1 MQEKTDG
8 NNLNRVNELIS
19 YIEKNINKNDT
30 TVNEHLFY
38 IKSLLKQSLP
48 LDGEKINIAKIYE
61 AIHYIETM
69 RIKVPHS
76 IFSEKVVTM
85 AELMSKKGE
94 VLLPAYERKQ
104 KPINLK
110 HQIGTVSASAENQ
123 FGSLHHALVELISLR
138 YQFLNEEELRTK
150 TKKPS
155 IAWNY
160 DYPLDE
166 SNEIMNQAIGEWQAK
181 YIKKNSD
188 ATKAYGDFK
197 RTTSIR
203 GLTAKTDKEAEDL
216 LDYLLAGSN
225 YPQGCENTL
234 RQWLQANGG
243 QDINRFL
250 DTLMLSGEF
259 TPEKMTS
266 LLNTKGIEQVWCI
279 EDGKVVFLYTPIV
292 YSLSI
297 DGEIMINDGT
307 GKLAATAEPE
317 HIQDK
322 KTGDYRVLPI
332 MEVNAK
338 IELNVVGDEVIPSIT
353 KLSVTSYSPDLAKPE
368 PKVLDNTNSI
378 I

>member
-138 YQFLNEEELRTK
+138 YQFLKEEELRTK

-181 YIKKNSD
+181 YIKKILMQRKLTGISKELR
-188 ATKAYGDFK
+188 AFEASLQKPIK
-197 RTTSIR
+197 RQKIYWIICLR
-203 GLTAKTDKEAEDL
+203 EAIIPKD
-216 LDYLLAGSN
+216 
-225 YPQGCENTL
+225 
-234 RQWLQANGG
+234 
-243 QDINRFL
+243 
-250 DTLMLSGEF
+250 
-259 TPEKMTS
+259 
-266 LLNTKGIEQVWCI
+266 
-279 EDGKVVFLYTPIV
+279 
-292 YSLSI
+292 
-297 DGEIMINDGT
+297 
-307 GKLAATAEPE
+307 
-317 HIQDK
+317 
-322 KTGDYRVLPI
+322 
-332 MEVNAK
+332 AK
-338 IELNVVGDEVIPSIT
+338 IL
-353 KLSVTSYSPDLAKPE
+353 
-368 PKVLDNTNSI
+368 
-378 I
+378 